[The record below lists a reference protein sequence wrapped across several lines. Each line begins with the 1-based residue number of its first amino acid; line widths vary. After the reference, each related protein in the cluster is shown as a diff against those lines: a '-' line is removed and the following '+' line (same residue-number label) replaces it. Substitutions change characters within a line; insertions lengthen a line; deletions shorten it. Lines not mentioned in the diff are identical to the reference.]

1 MSNPQILAQP
11 ALSGAAIA
19 AGQVLTIDSA
29 ALIPLIGETN
39 QAGTVTVKPAGIAL
53 KSAAASGEDVA
64 CANGGEC
71 MALAGDTVNVGDILV
86 AEYNTGRVIP
96 FADSAYTDGTIAWT
110 VGRALEA
117 GADGKLIAI
126 QVHIT
131 SRAIATAPA

>member
-19 AGQVLTIDSA
+19 AGQVLTIDTG
-29 ALIPLIGETN
+29 ALIPLVGPTN
-39 QAGTVTVKPAGIAL
+39 QAGTVAVKPAGIAL
-53 KSAAASGEDVA
+53 KSADAAGADVA

-71 MALAGDTVNVGDILV
+71 MALAGDTIAAGDILV
-86 AEYNTGRVIP
+86 AEYLTGRVIP
-96 FADSAYTDGTIAWT
+96 FADSAYTDGTVIWT
-110 VGRALEA
+110 VGRALGA
-117 GADGKLIAI
+117 AADGQRVAI